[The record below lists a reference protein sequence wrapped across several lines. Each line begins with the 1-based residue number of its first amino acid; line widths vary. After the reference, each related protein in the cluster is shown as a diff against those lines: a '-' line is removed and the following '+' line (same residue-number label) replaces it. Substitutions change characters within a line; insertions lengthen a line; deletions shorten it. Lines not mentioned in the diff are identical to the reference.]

1 MKTLLALLLLI
12 PNVIFSLEIN
22 NRVKKSDFYLETTN
36 LIFSYNCKIEK
47 ITGIEAYEEGTP
59 QIVTRSNHIGAT
71 IQLDLYEDTK
81 KDVYKYFFRTRGGT
95 SGLFIGDSDNKA
107 TDPKGPWITIIG
119 YVNLYVT
126 TFNETR
132 IAYLRRSLL
141 NDNFHLLYD
150 GQCNK

>member
-22 NRVKKSDFYLETTN
+22 DRVEKSDFYLETTN
-36 LIFSYNCKIEK
+36 LIISYNCKIEK

-59 QIVTRSNHIGAT
+59 QIVTLSNKIGAT

-81 KDVYKYFFRTRGGT
+81 KDVYKYFIRTRGGV
-95 SGLFIGDSDNKA
+95 FIGDSDYKA
-107 TDPKGPWITIIG
+107 SDPKGPWVTSIG
-119 YVNLYVT
+119 YVHLYIT
-126 TFNETR
+126 TFKETR

-141 NDNFHLLYD
+141 NENFHLLYD
-150 GQCNK
+150 GQCK